1 MKSHRISLLLLSLSL
16 SSAMFANAAHAGAP
30 SGTSADFGSAAPAAA
45 PAKVIN
51 LAASTKYVNVTDGDT
66 VRFVQGDSSFTWH
79 FEIFPNRD
87 VFKLSNIAP
96 ATMHV
101 DGVEVYVAANPLYA
115 N

>member
-1 MKSHRISLLLLSLSL
+1 MKLHRFSLLLLPVSIL
-16 SSAMFANAAHAGAP
+16 FAHAAQAGEP
-30 SGTSADFGSAAPAAA
+30 GGTSADFGSAALAAA
-45 PAKVIN
+45 PARVIN

-66 VRFVQGDSSFTWH
+66 VRFVQGDTSFTWH
-79 FEIFPNRD
+79 FEIFPSRD